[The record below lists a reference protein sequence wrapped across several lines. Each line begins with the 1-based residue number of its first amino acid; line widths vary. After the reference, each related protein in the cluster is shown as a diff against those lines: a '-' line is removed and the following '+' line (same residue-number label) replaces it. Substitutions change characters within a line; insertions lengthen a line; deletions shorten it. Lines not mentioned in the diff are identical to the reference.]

1 MMQSLISL
9 GFKGSSSDLLPLLGE
24 AVHFD
29 FLPLVNLTAVA
40 DDKGGL

>member
-1 MMQSLISL
+1 MIQSLISL
-9 GFKGSSSDLLPLLGE
+9 GFKGSASDLLPLLGE